1 MDKIKSVMFSEKTY
15 IDRRRALCRLI
26 EDEGG
31 LVLLPGNGEAPANY
45 PDNCY
50 RFRQD
55 STFLYFAG
63 IDALGLIALIDLD
76 EGREM
81 LFGDDLT
88 MNDIIWTGPQPS
100 VAELAARAGFK
111 ESHPLAR
118 LEETVRAA
126 VGRGRKLH
134 YLPPY
139 RADTLMQVAALA
151 GIAPKGVRE
160 GASAALALCVVAL
173 RSVKSPEE
181 VERIER
187 ACAIGYAMHTTAM
200 RMARPGVT
208 EREIM
213 GAIEGIALQQ
223 GAGVA
228 FPSIV
233 SQHGE
238 TMHNHS
244 YNGVLERGRLLLV
257 DAGAE
262 EEMHYCSDFTRT
274 TPVGGRFSPA
284 QRDIYNIVLA
294 ANDLGRSLARPGALY
309 LDIHLAA
316 VTSIVEGLRGLSLMR
331 GNPREAVAQGAHA
344 LFMPHGLGH
353 MMGLDVHDMENIGE
367 KYVGYDRKTARSERL
382 GLASLRLGRRLQ
394 EGMAMTIEPG
404 VYFIPALIE
413 KWRAEG
419 ICRDF
424 IDFEAVGR
432 YAGFGGIRIED
443 NILITATGSRLLG
456 KRLPA
461 TADEVEEAC
470 GATG

>member
-1 MDKIKSVMFSEKTY
+1 MKNGSTMFPPGTY
-15 IDRRRALCRLI
+15 SDRRAALRRLLGG
-26 EDEGG
+26 EGGESG
-31 LVLLPGNGEAPANY
+31 LVLLPGNPESPANY
-45 PDNCY
+45 PSNCY

-63 IDALGLIALIDLD
+63 VDLPGFWALIDLD
-76 EGREM
+76 QGREA

-100 VAELAARAGFK
+100 VAEWAARAGFA
-111 ESHPLAR
+111 ESHPLER
-118 LEETVRAA
+118 LGGIVAEA
-126 VGRGRKLH
+126 VALGRRIH

-139 RADTLMQVAALA
+139 RGEVTLRIAALL
-151 GIAPKGVRE
+151 GILPEAVHEGV
-160 GASAALALCVVAL
+160 SVALALSVVAL
-173 RSVKSPEE
+173 RSVKSEQE
-181 VERIER
+181 VARIEQ
-187 ACAIGYAMHTTAM
+187 ACATGYAMHTTAM
-200 RMARPGVT
+200 QMCRPGVA

-213 GAIEGIALQQ
+213 GAIEGIALQH

-233 SQHGE
+233 SQNGQ
-238 TMHNHS
+238 TLHNPS
-244 YNGVLERGRLLLV
+244 YDGTLAVGRLMLV

-262 EEMHYCSDFTRT
+262 EAMHYCCDYTRT
-274 TPVGGRFSPA
+274 TPIGRRFTPM

-316 VTSIVEGLRGLSLMR
+316 VTSIVEGLRALGLAK
-331 GNPREAVAQGAHA
+331 GDPRDAVEAGAHA

-367 KYVGYDRKTARSERL
+367 KYVGYDRETERSARL
-382 GLASLRLGRRLQ
+382 GLASLRLGRRL
-394 EGMAMTIEPG
+394 EAGMAMTVEPG
-404 VYFIPALIE
+404 IYFIPALAE

-419 ICRDF
+419 ICSDF
-424 IDFEAVGR
+424 VDFDAVQRFMGM
-432 YAGFGGIRIED
+432 GGIRIED
-443 NILITATGSRLLG
+443 NILITTDGCRLLG

-461 TADEVEEAC
+461 TAEEVEEC
-470 GATG
+470 SGN